1 MGSTCG
7 AETAYR
13 SGAPEFN
20 PGFGRARVAESLTNL
35 FCVVFCRSLFFLIL
49 FLCPLYCLSFF
60 ELRLLITPLVSSNL
74 SHSLFNLLL
83 VQLGNNTKLD

>member
-49 FLCPLYCLSFF
+49 FLVSIVLSV
-60 ELRLLITPLVSSNL
+60 LL
-74 SHSLFNLLL
+74 
-83 VQLGNNTKLD
+83 